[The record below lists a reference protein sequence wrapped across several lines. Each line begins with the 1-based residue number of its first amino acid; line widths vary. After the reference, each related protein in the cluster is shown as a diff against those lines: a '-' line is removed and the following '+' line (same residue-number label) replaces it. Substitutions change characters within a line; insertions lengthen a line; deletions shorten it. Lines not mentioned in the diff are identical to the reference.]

1 MKIVT
6 ALLRAAIM
14 AVANY
19 RTSAS
24 LRNCRSVCDTI
35 YPSPGP
41 VCGSNGRTY
50 SNYCGLLVS
59 SCLNGYNI
67 DVVHEGECQYKS
79 ECSIWCIQVWEPV
92 CGSDGKT
99 YGNACHLDAA
109 SCRKGYSIDMV
120 HEGECQDQTDYWMD
134 YDGLDNQAVVYTLND
149 HETKS
154 DKLECSFWCFRLSFW
169 PPVCGSDG
177 KTYNTKC
184 DLDKASCLNGYNID
198 MVHEGVCQDQTDYCR
213 LPPMDGSE
221 DGIKCMDVIPRYYFD
236 GLSGTCKQFIYGGCG
251 GNANN
256 FKTKWECETH
266 CVDNYNEEYAG
277 YRAIW
282 PF

>member
-24 LRNCRSVCDTI
+24 LRDCRSVCDTI

-50 SNYCGLLVS
+50 NNYCGLLVS

-67 DVVHEGECQYKS
+67 DVVHKGECQYKP
-79 ECSIWCIQVWEPV
+79 ECSIVCIQVWEPV

-99 YGNACHLDAA
+99 YGNACHLDVA

-120 HEGECQDQTDYWMD
+120 HEGECQ
-134 YDGLDNQAVVYTLND
+134 N
-149 HETKS
+149 KS
-154 DKLECSFWCFRLSFW
+154 ECSSLFLDFFSCLFAQGIN
-169 PPVCGSDG
+169 PVCGSDG

-184 DLDKASCLNGYNID
+184 DLDRASCRNGYSID
-198 MVHEGVCQDQTDYCR
+198 MVHEGECQDQTDYCR
-213 LPPMDGSE
+213 LQPMVGFCE
-221 DGIKCMDVIPRYYFD
+221 ARIPRYYFD